1 MKETMTHTI
10 RTSTACIGHFIDT
23 TIYETYLGELW
34 GGIPYNMRDDADKEI
49 GESAVDYI
57 EDALWS
63 DVFPSDCNGEF
74 AVEYVCTYHPKYYN
88 FETDSVVFDF
98 AYTDKLCE
106 FMLGYA
112 AMNRDNF
119 EEFLEKK
126 FTSYDGFASFTPN
139 NWDDW
144 YDGYVKDDFR
154 CVSAL
159 LYFMLI
165 MCANVD
171 VNDCYNFV
179 GENSYQVDFLDSA
192 TNIISEDYTPY
203 EYAVKYDNGMI
214 AVVFYDGDKF
224 YDTNLF
230 NAYLIDTDGNVVHRV
245 KLYDKDAKCN
255 CSAFAAFQYTDMES
269 VLTKECALCNRHSE
283 PCDVPE
289 MPDRVY

>member
-1 MKETMTHTI
+1 MNETMTHKV
-10 RTSTACIGHFIDT
+10 RTSTACIGYFIDT

-88 FETDSVVFDF
+88 FETDAVFFDF

-106 FMLGYA
+106 YMLGYA

-119 EEFLEKK
+119 EEFLEKRY
-126 FTSYDGFASFTPN
+126 TSHDGYVSFTPN

-144 YDGYVKDDFR
+144 YDGYIKDDFR

-159 LYFMLI
+159 LYFMPI
-165 MCANVD
+165 MCSCVD
-171 VNDCYNFV
+171 IDDNYNFV
-179 GENSYQVDFLDSA
+179 GEYSYKYGFIDSA
-192 TNIISEDYTPY
+192 TQIISEGYTPY
-203 EYAVKYDNGMI
+203 DYAVKYDNGMVV
-214 AVVFYDGDKF
+214 AVFSDYDENGE
-224 YDTNLF
+224 LF
-230 NAYLIDTDGNVVHRV
+230 NCYLLDADGKMIKHEQIFDEYNAYNR
-245 KLYDKDAKCN
+245 
-255 CSAFAAFQYTDMES
+255 SAFAAFQYGGAGVDLDDDREFYYM
-269 VLTKECALCNRHSE
+269 HYE
-283 PCDVPE
+283 PCATPDIPE
-289 MPDRVY
+289 HEC